1 MKQSVETRVAR
12 LEQAIGQNIVP
23 PNIEL
28 HFVRPSD
35 RFTTGYMSLPN
46 GETITQADDEPDD
59 AFTARAAAAGFGC
72 GHAIGK
78 S

>member
-1 MKQSVETRVAR
+1 MKQSVETRVEK
-12 LEQAIGQNIVP
+12 LERDMGQYVEP

-35 RFTTGYMSLPN
+35 RFTTGYMKIRT

-59 AFTARAAAAGFGC
+59 VFTKRAYACGFRPV
-72 GHAIGK
+72 K

>member
-1 MKQSVETRVAR
+1 MASILESRLEK

-59 AFTARAAAAGFGC
+59 AFTARAAAAGFGR